1 MKTKK
6 GSSFPHPWAVPCS
19 PVLACICHS
28 LSLWMACLHRWPI
41 SSRARWIALRPAR
54 TTSSSPP
61 LCPLTSAL
69 PAPSPTASTEAAA
82 WARGWGVD
90 LLSLPPSQGPLLP
103 AAWGLFLEMPFVS
116 HPSPDRIPSPVWC
129 SAWLLGDLVSS
140 PPSMCSVV
148 LWSAVGCI
156 HPSLSSHSVY
166 VTLLSSSS
174 SAVMTESELKFPHP
188 AHRTPS
194 RPPTTN
200 PTHPQKG
207 QWFSS
212 WKWASHSLSFPVFLP
227 SCFIPGSF
235 ALPGSFIF
243 LFSLISSSGLGSLS
257 CVFPPSHPTES
268 CPAPNTIQ
276 ATPTFILLQM

>member
-1 MKTKK
+1 M
-6 GSSFPHPWAVPCS
+6 
-19 PVLACICHS
+19 LACICHS
-28 LSLWMACLHRWPI
+28 LPLWMACLHRWPI

-82 WARGWGVD
+82 WARGWGWTSC
-90 LLSLPPSQGPLLP
+90 LYLPLRAPSSPRPGASSWRCPS
-103 AAWGLFLEMPFVS
+103 FLG

-166 VTLLSSSS
+166 VTLLSRSS

-212 WKWASHSLSFPVFLP
+212 
-227 SCFIPGSF
+227 
-235 ALPGSFIF
+235 
-243 LFSLISSSGLGSLS
+243 
-257 CVFPPSHPTES
+257 
-268 CPAPNTIQ
+268 
-276 ATPTFILLQM
+276 